1 MPQVRKGDYKFQIE
15 LDASGIKV
23 PENAQ
28 KNLPD
33 EQTDFTC
40 L

>member
-1 MPQVRKGDYKFQIE
+1 MPPVRKGDYKFQIE